1 MGYRFMRIIVMFDL
15 PSVTLAEK
23 REYRKFRKFLIKD
36 GFLMLQESVYVKLA
50 LNRTA
55 LMAIEKHIRKNK
67 PKNGLVQMLSVTEKQ
82 FNKME
87 FVIGHVKSD
96 ILDTDERLTII

>member
-1 MGYRFMRIIVMFDL
+1 MFDL

-50 LNRTA
+50 LNRTS
-55 LMAIEKHIRKNK
+55 LKAIEERVRKNK

-82 FNKME
+82 FNRME
-87 FVIGHVKSD
+87 FVIGDVKSD
-96 ILDTDERLTII
+96 VLDSDERLTII